1 MAVIGDLFVNVR
13 ARTAALTKGLGR
25 ARRQLGKFARSGTGM
40 IAGLAAGFGLF
51 KVGQAALGA
60 MVYHSDEFRA
70 AFANARN
77 TINLL
82 LAEMATKLG
91 PVLAE
96 GINGFN
102 EWMASSDYVHDVMS
116 GLVVVIRKIGQAL
129 RGIAGFM
136 DKTSTK
142 IADVIS
148 RFTGV
153 SQTQRDLERG
163 LQADGRTTAQAIAD
177 EAERVG
183 RRGALM
189 AQARMAFAA
198 GDQTTGEA
206 LLRQIRDRIEVPR

>member
-1 MAVIGDLFVNVR
+1 
-13 ARTAALTKGLGR
+13 
-25 ARRQLGKFARSGTGM
+25 M
-40 IAGLAAGFGLF
+40 IAGLAAGFGVF
-51 KVGQAALGA
+51 KVAELVLGR
-60 MVYHSDEFRA
+60 MVYHSDEFREA
-70 AFANARN
+70 WANARN
-77 TINLL
+77 GINDL

-91 PVLAE
+91 PVMAE

-102 EWMASSDYVHDVMS
+102 EWMESSDYVHDVMS
-116 GLVVVIRKIGQAL
+116 GLVVVIGKIGKAL
-129 RGIAGFM
+129 KGIAGFM

-153 SQTQRDLERG
+153 TETQRNLEKG

-177 EAERVG
+177 EAARGG

-189 AQARMAFAA
+189 AQARQAFAA
-198 GDQTTGEA
+198 GDETTGES